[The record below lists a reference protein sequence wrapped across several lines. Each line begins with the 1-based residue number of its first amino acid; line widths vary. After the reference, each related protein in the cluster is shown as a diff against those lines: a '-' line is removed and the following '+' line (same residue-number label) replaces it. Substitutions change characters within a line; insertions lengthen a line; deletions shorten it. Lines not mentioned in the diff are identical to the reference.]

1 MISAFK
7 KYTKSGYAC
16 LPTGKDK
23 MPAIPRGTS
32 WKDGWTNERE
42 YETSF
47 GIALI
52 GGAISGGLECIDFDN
67 HFGDAKEVISEFY
80 KIDGVKDIIINH
92 RLPVESTTSG
102 GFHLLYRCE
111 VIEGN
116 QKLAS
121 RPRYD
126 EATKRERPDV
136 LIETRGEGGYFVV
149 DPTPGY
155 KIFKNNILEIEN
167 ISAEERDILLSACRT
182 FNKNARLVAKPE
194 EEKDRPGDMYNR
206 SPEAID
212 EMISA
217 LKTDG
222 WSEVK
227 EGIWRRPGKNKG
239 ISATLGRVAPG
250 VFYNFSSSA
259 APFESERAYTPFS
272 VVTLLKYNGDFKQF
286 AKELHEK
293 YNPKEKEKTASVVE
307 SQKEAKKEDW
317 LKGILDK
324 AYINLEIP
332 VTKPP
337 VIMRIKTRRGS
348 DYFYNRVFT
357 LGNFSAITGKS
368 KSKKTF
374 LTTMFLTAA
383 TIGGYF
389 DQIFLSEVP
398 HNKPGVVLFDTEQ
411 SPYDAYV
418 TARRVWDLARGEYRN
433 FGAFDLREYSPLQR
447 CDIIERYLSKAGDQ
461 TSFVVIDGI
470 ADLAR
475 AINDE
480 EEASRVVSL
489 LMKWTKTYN
498 VHICT
503 VIHQNKD
510 NNYATGHLGS
520 AILKKAEC
528 IISVTKDDTDTQRS
542 EVVCDNI
549 RGTSEFDKF
558 YFHINDNG
566 LPEVEFA
573 NSVQFAEPPFIK
585 SI

>member
-1 MISAFK
+1 MIEIYK
-7 KYTKSGYAC
+7 KYRLTNLAC
-16 LPTGKDK
+16 LPTSEDK
-23 MPAIPRGTS
+23 TPSIPKGSS
-32 WKDGWTNERE
+32 WHGGWKGEGE
-42 YETSF
+42 YQNSF
-47 GIALI
+47 GIGLLCGSA
-52 GGAISGGLECIDFDN
+52 SGGLECIDFDN

-80 KIDGVKDIIINH
+80 KIEGVKDIIVNH
-92 RLPVESTTSG
+92 KLPVESTTSG
-102 GFHLLYRCE
+102 GFHLMYRCV

-126 EATKRERPDV
+126 EATKKERPDV

-155 KIFKNNILEIEN
+155 KVFKNDILRIEN
-167 ISAEERDILLSACRT
+167 ISPEERDILLSACRT
-182 FNKNARLVAKPE
+182 FNKNARLVTKPE
-194 EEKDRPGDMYNR
+194 EEKDRPGDIFNR
-206 SPEAID
+206 SQEAVE

-217 LKTDG
+217 LKAAG

-227 EGIWRRPGKNKG
+227 EGIWRRPGKRRG
-239 ISATLGRVAPG
+239 TSATLGKVAPG

-259 APFESERAYTPFS
+259 SPFESERAYTPFS
-272 VVTLLKYNGDFKQF
+272 VVGLLKYNGDFKQF
-286 AKELHEK
+286 AKDLYEK
-293 YNPKEKEKTASVVE
+293 YNPKKTEKKAVMAE
-307 SQKEAKKEDW
+307 SQKEAKNDDL
-317 LKGILDK
+317 LKGFLDK

-337 VIMRIKTRRGS
+337 VVMRIKTRKGS
-348 DYFYNRVFT
+348 EYFYNRVFT
-357 LGNFSAITGKS
+357 LGNFSSITGKS

-383 TIGGYF
+383 TINGYF
-389 DQIFLSEVP
+389 DQIFLAEIP

-418 TARRVWDLARGEYRN
+418 TARRVWDLARGEYPN
-433 FGAFDLREYSPLQR
+433 FKAFNLREYTASQR
-447 CDIIERYLSKAGDQ
+447 CAIIERYLSEAGDQ

-470 ADLAR
+470 ADLSK

-503 VIHQNKD
+503 VIHQNKND
-510 NNYATGHLGS
+510 NYATGHLGS

-528 IISVTKDDTDTQRS
+528 IISVTKDNTDTQRS
-542 EVVCDNI
+542 EVICDNI

-558 YFHINDNG
+558 YFHITDNG
-566 LPEVEFA
+566 LPEVEFC
-573 NSVQFAEPPFIK
+573 NSIQQLESPFIK
-585 SI
+585 TI